1 MKLWIPAL
9 RFLEELLNYTALQ
22 RIFLHHFDPFF
33 GFLRVLGI
41 LMNWKKNVFTGGNFY
56 AFSEMSPD
64 VVVLKSCNGN
74 SSLYGALKIM
84 GFLAK
89 SAHCFLRIEFKG
101 CFSFRESNLG
111 KDMSRKVVPTPSITF
126 CIPWVEKN
134 WSSRI
139 PYFGP
144 LDFGSQLQNELDN
157 LL

>member
-1 MKLWIPAL
+1 
-9 RFLEELLNYTALQ
+9 
-22 RIFLHHFDPFF
+22 
-33 GFLRVLGI
+33 
-41 LMNWKKNVFTGGNFY
+41 
-56 AFSEMSPD
+56 
-64 VVVLKSCNGN
+64 
-74 SSLYGALKIM
+74 M

-89 SAHCFLRIEFKG
+89 SAHCPLRIEFKG

-126 CIPWVEKN
+126 CIPLVEQN

-139 PYFGP
+139 PHFEP